1 MRKENRRRK
10 PRSKAMKKEKVAR
23 KRRQLLKKVQKE
35 QPKKLENQKKVE
47 NQKKAVSQK
56 KVENQRKEEKE
67 KRKQHQLLKLVKLQR
82 KSKKE
87 LKLTLRPH
95 HLEQRSMTMT
105 LNHGTVPSNLPLMR
119 KVNICLQ
126 LKWMVRKSIWTI
138 NQEMMMRNLS
148 RSSKL
153 RNKESMN
160 KYRTTYSSP
169 RTLATKKN

>member
-35 QPKKLENQKKVE
+35 QQKKVE

-67 KRKQHQLLKLVKLQR
+67 KRKQHQLLKVVKLQR
-82 KSKKE
+82 KAKKE

-95 HLEQRSMTMT
+95 HLEQSSMTMT

-126 LKWMVRKSIWTI
+126 LKWMGRKSIWTI
-138 NQEMMMRNLS
+138 MQKMLMRNLS

-153 RNKESMN
+153 RNRESMN
-160 KYRTTYSSP
+160 KYRTICSSP